1 MSRDLNDTRQNKRLA
16 QIQAQY
22 DRDDDEAMRAV
33 LATEPGRQVVMRL
46 ARDCRW
52 LGDPWDANSVR
63 LTDYES
69 GRRAAGIASVH
80 RAGGGNRYINNAEAN
95 ARLIAQAPAL
105 FWFVEQIFNGLD
117 TGLLTFDTPA
127 DEVMAC
133 VLTKGRA
140 ALAGAKAPSLNTTD
154 GAVSA

>member
-69 GRRAAGIASVH
+69 GRRAAGIALM
-80 RAGGGNRYINNAEAN
+80 GWAERVDGDAFM
-95 ARLIAQAPAL
+95 ALQREAQARDKAAA
-105 FWFVEQIFNGLD
+105 Q
-117 TGLLTFDTPA
+117 T
-127 DEVMAC
+127 
-133 VLTKGRA
+133 RA
-140 ALAGAKAPSLNTTD
+140 AATIEKESDD
-154 GAVSA
+154 G

>member
-1 MSRDLNDTRQNKRLA
+1 MARFARAKGRRLMARDLDSARQNKRLA

-69 GRRAAGIASVH
+69 GRRAAGIALM
-80 RAGGGNRYINNAEAN
+80 GWAERVDGEAFM
-95 ARLIAQAPAL
+95 ALQREAQARDKAAA
-105 FWFVEQIFNGLD
+105 Q
-117 TGLLTFDTPA
+117 T
-127 DEVMAC
+127 
-133 VLTKGRA
+133 RA
-140 ALAGAKAPSLNTTD
+140 AATIEKESDD
-154 GAVSA
+154 G